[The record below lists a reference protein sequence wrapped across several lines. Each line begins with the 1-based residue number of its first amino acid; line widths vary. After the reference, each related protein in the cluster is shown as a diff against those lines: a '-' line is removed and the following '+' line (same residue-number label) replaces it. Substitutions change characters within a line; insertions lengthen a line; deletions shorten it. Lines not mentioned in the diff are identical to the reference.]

1 MKTYIL
7 NRIIGSFFVILSVL
21 VINFLIV
28 NLAPG
33 NPVVFMG
40 GETGLVSKEYMDY
53 MMKKWGLDKPIYE
66 RLIIY
71 MYNVLRGDLG
81 VSYRYLE
88 PVSKLILERIPTTLM
103 ITVPSIVLGFLIGT
117 LLATLSAYRAGTFL
131 DSLLTTLS
139 MIFYSV
145 PLFWLGIV
153 LINIFSV
160 NLKLLPATGMI
171 SAQLIGK
178 TGSLEYYLDIL
189 KHAVLPITTL
199 TLGIFPAYFRLTK
212 SVVMDQLTE
221 DYVLTLEA
229 IGLPRFKILYK
240 HVLRNALLPAIT
252 LLGLQLGFAF
262 AGAAI
267 IENVFAWPGIG
278 GLMLNAISA
287 RDYPLIMGIFL
298 FVTSMVVV
306 ANIVVDLVYGY
317 LDPRIRKG

>member
-1 MKTYIL
+1 MKTYLL
-7 NRIIGSFFVILSVL
+7 NRILGSFLVLISVL
-21 VINFLIV
+21 VINFLVV

-33 NPVVFMG
+33 NPVIFMG

-53 MMKKWGLDKPIYE
+53 MMKKWGLDKPVHE
-66 RLIIY
+66 RLLLY
-71 MYNVLRGDLG
+71 MYNVLQGDLG
-81 VSYRYLE
+81 ISYRYLE

-103 ITVPSIVLGFLIGT
+103 ITVPSIILGFIIGT
-117 LLATLSAYRAGTFL
+117 LLATISANRAGSIL
-131 DSLLTTLS
+131 DSFLS
-139 MIFYSV
+139 TFAMVFHSV

-153 LINIFSV
+153 LINVFSV
-160 NLKLLPATGMI
+160 NLKLVPATGMV
-171 SAQLIGK
+171 SAQLMGK
-178 TGSLEYYLDIL
+178 TGSFEYYLDIV
-189 KHAVLPITTL
+189 KHAILPVTTL
-199 TLGIFPAYFRLTK
+199 TLGVFPAYFRLTK

-221 DYVLTLEA
+221 DYVLTLQA
-229 IGLPRFKILYK
+229 MGLPKFKILYK

-298 FVTSMVVV
+298 FVTTMVIV
-306 ANIVVDLVYGY
+306 ANILVDIVYGY
-317 LDPRIRKG
+317 LDPRIRRG